1 MFKIKINSQNYTDI
15 LSKGLKLPRQQNA
28 NTYYHMFQFIIHV
41 YIYIY
46 IYRCMCLF
54 DVLRAKHCGH
64 VDDKVIGE
72 ACLER
77 QIRIRLRGISGD
89 YCACDRIGSG
99 LR

>member
-1 MFKIKINSQNYTDI
+1 MPIPCQGGLNF
-15 LSKGLKLPRQQNA
+15 LSKHVL
-28 NTYYHMFQFIIHV
+28 TYVPIYYTCT
-41 YIYIY
+41 YIYVW
-46 IYRCMCLF
+46 MCVF
-54 DVLRAKHCGH
+54 VGCVRAKHCGH

-99 LR
+99 LHY